1 MKRAQSTRIRYQ
13 VEGAGFVQHSGLTS
27 LRQAMKAAKDLRA
40 EGCTGVQVA
49 RYDTS
54 DKSDYYEVVEV
65 L

>member
-1 MKRAQSTRIRYQ
+1 M
-13 VEGAGFVQHSGLTS
+13 EGAGFVQHSGLTS